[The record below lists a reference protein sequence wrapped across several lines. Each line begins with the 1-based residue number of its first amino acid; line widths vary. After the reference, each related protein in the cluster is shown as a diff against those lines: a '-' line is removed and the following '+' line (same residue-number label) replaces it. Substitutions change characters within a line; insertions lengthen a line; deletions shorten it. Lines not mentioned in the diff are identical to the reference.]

1 MPLYKAWVYIIQIS
15 IGTVGLSAAHRA
27 GTPCVIKKKEKEK
40 KNPTWIKNSN
50 LYYDIFITIEKNIDN
65 TLRIV
70 GPQAHLYIDM

>member
-40 KNPTWIKNSN
+40 KNSNS
-50 LYYDIFITIEKNIDN
+50 LYLPGCWLVGIWRGFSSY
-65 TLRIV
+65 IV
-70 GPQAHLYIDM
+70 CSTPPLILPSVLS